1 MVWLLGI
8 IILIFLIIVLQLNA
22 IISFKEER
30 NYIKME
36 INRSLDDKKRLFWKN
51 ELKKLYLGSMPI
63 IGRIIK

>member
-1 MVWLLGI
+1 MLKN
-8 IILIFLIIVLQLNA
+8 NA

-36 INRSLDDKKRLFWKN
+36 INRSSDDKKCLFWKN
-51 ELKKLYLGSMPI
+51 ELKKLYLGSIPI